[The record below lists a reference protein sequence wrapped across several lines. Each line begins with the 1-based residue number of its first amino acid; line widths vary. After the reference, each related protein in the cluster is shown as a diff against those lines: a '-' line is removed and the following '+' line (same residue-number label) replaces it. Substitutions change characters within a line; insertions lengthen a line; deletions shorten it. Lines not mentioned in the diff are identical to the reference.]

1 MMRHIVKLAVVFV
14 VALQFLPSEPAYAHT
29 HIAADGT
36 VVTWYPRACCDE
48 QDCRSVKHE
57 LVYDISG
64 TISHVRMLVAGEW
77 ETYPVSWTKFSRDQ
91 LAHWCGLITSS
102 AAARL
107 ATMRCIFVPLGHAS
121 LPTGRSDAAAR

>member
-1 MMRHIVKLAVVFV
+1 MTRPIVKLAVAIV
-14 VALQFLPSEPAYAHT
+14 VVLQLMPAEPAHAHT

-57 LVYDISG
+57 LVYDAGG
-64 TISHVRMLVAGEW
+64 TITHVRMLIAGGW
-77 ETYPVSWTKFSRDQ
+77 ETYPVSWAKFSRDH
-91 LAHWCGLITSS
+91 LAHWCGLIMSS
-102 AAARL
+102 AARRL

-121 LPTGRSDAAAR
+121 LPKRRLEAQAP